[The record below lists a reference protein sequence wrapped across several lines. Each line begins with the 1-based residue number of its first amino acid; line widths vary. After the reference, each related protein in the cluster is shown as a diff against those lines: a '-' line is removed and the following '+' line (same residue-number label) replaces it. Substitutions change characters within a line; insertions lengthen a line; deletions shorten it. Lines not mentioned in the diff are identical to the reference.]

1 MSRHLKPFGLAALIL
16 LLASCTATPTDSPTV
31 PTTVDSSTSTSSET
45 SSEPEPV
52 YETIQYSYSF
62 TGDEVN
68 SSGGSTESLNGLT
81 WYYDAATFYSS
92 YGDDPGIQIGSNTT
106 AHDGPWNIRASLVD
120 DARVLGYSV
129 GIGTTGRSTVDA
141 VVSFGGVSE
150 NHAASGDSGWDGGK
164 LYSNSGYDEPSD
176 FFSLTMT
183 ASGGGMYLYSIS
195 ITLSVPEGTG
205 DDIGGGEEPDVPDI
219 GGGEEGGGNTGEGGG
234 STGGGSGSGDAT
246 GEIPDGA
253 LEPRY
258 DVVDVNTYYSGVD
271 LTLTGSALRT
281 ALNRLISNK
290 TNYSY
295 GNCSYALMYIDQ
307 SLTDDGCITSIWD
320 GDQLNVTWDSGNT
333 WNKEHVWPRSL
344 LNNASSGQA
353 IHNDLHNLHAS
364 CPRAN
369 TERGNS
375 WLSESGG
382 SYFFPNISS
391 GTLSGSHSYTGD
403 WRGDAA
409 RTIFYMYTCYTILNI
424 TDSYTP
430 DNTTIGFL
438 SELLEWN
445 KEDPVDEFEARR
457 NDRVSMY
464 QNNRNPFI
472 DHPELAD
479 QLFA

>member
-52 YETIQYSYSF
+52 YETVEYSYSF

-81 WYYDAATFYSS
+81 WYYDAATFYFPSGDSS
-92 YGDDPGIQIGSNTT
+92 GFQIGSNGDPQDT
-106 AHDGPWNIRASLVD
+106 PWNIRASLVD

-141 VVSFGGVSE
+141 VVSFGEVSE
-150 NHAASGDSGWDGGK
+150 SHTASGDSGWDGGK

-258 DVVDVNTYYSGVD
+258 DAVDVNTYYSGVD

-281 ALNRLISNK
+281 ALNELISNK
-290 TNYSY
+290 TTVSY
-295 GNCSYALMYIDQ
+295 DDARYALLYTDQ
-307 SLTDDGCITSIWD
+307 SLTDDTKIVGIWD
-320 GDQLNVTWDSGNT
+320 GDLLNAKWDSAKT
-333 WNKEHVWPRSL
+333 WNREHVWPSSRFAQNSGAIYSDL
-344 LNNASSGQA
+344 YNLHPVCVDGNNA
-353 IHNDLHNLHAS
+353 
-364 CPRAN
+364 
-369 TERGNS
+369 RGNH
-375 WLSESGG
+375 WLSSKSG
-382 SYFFPNISS
+382 YFYPNITS
-391 GTLSGSHSYTGD
+391 GLPGSHNYTGD

-409 RTIFYMYTCYTILNI
+409 RTLFYMYTCYTQLKLSDGNG
-424 TDSYTP
+424 DADYTM
-430 DNTTIGFL
+430 GFL

-479 QLFA
+479 QLFE